1 MSLPSRHARSFA
13 AIILLAGVLWTSPAA
28 AERFETDWNHFT
40 QGEVPDPNPTPF
52 WDCPFVGS
60 GGLICSWLWSQGLE
74 ISSNTGLPMYGDGA
88 PFLDAHGNDL
98 PLESELPDAGLLRI
112 VAACRDGM
120 KPCFSTFTPLSMAVS
135 AFAGYSDDV
144 EIAGAFVTS
153 SRGGLVKTSSRL
165 ASFAGAEWTDIAWIE
180 VGIYL
185 PDECGDP
192 ESGLQCG
199 GGEQDLTVAGVVFE
213 ADVPEPASVLLLGSG
228 LFALVRRYR
237 RRA

>member
-1 MSLPSRHARSFA
+1 MSLPSRHTRWFA
-13 AIILLAGVLWTSPAA
+13 AITLLAGVLWTSPAA
-28 AERFETDWNHFT
+28 AELFETDWTHLT
-40 QGEVPDPNPTPF
+40 HGEVPDPNPTPF
-52 WDCPFVGS
+52 WDCPFVGES
-60 GGLICSWLWSQGLE
+60 LICSWLWSQGLE
-74 ISSNTGLPMYGDGA
+74 ISSNTELPMYGDGA
-88 PFLDAHGNDL
+88 PFFDAHGNDL

-112 VAACRDGM
+112 IAACRDGM
-120 KPCFSTFTPLSMAVS
+120 KPCFSTFTPLSMVVD
-135 AFAGYSDDV
+135 AFAGYTDEGL

-165 ASFAGAEWTDIAWIE
+165 ASFAGAEWTDIAWME

-192 ESGLQCG
+192 ESGLRCG
-199 GGEQDLTVAGVVFE
+199 GGEQDLTVEGVVFE